1 MQCTMLVAYVELYF
15 RRVDNGMAH
24 VNKYVVSTGCVATVR
39 AGHMYKSS
47 FSCDVVAWVALW
59 FFTPAGAN
67 VQV

>member
-1 MQCTMLVAYVELYF
+1 MLVAYVELYF
-15 RRVDNGMAH
+15 RRVDNGMARRAD
-24 VNKYVVSTGCVATVR
+24 VNKCAVATGCVAAVR

-59 FFTPAGAN
+59 FFIPAGEN